1 MKTQIL
7 IDEGVIYTRIAVA
20 EDNILKAIYLDSNL
34 DNHIHD
40 AVIIGEVKNIV
51 KDLNAAF
58 IDIGSEKNGLL
69 HMNKLPKE
77 YKDKFHQGSR
87 VAVQVVKENEGD
99 KGHKL
104 TGFINLVGKHFVCLP
119 FENVIGISK
128 NIKEESKRKYIYDL
142 ISEASKNKY
151 GIIARTSCTHATKDE
166 MEKDIYEL
174 IKRTD
179 DLINKKD
186 KLSKGTILYKSDP
199 MYIQIIKDIMYR
211 TDVIEIVCNSEKIQE
226 DIEYFSKEYG
236 HDKGSL
242 IVKVI
247 DKKED
252 MFYKYDIEKEISELL
267 RTKVWLKNGGN
278 LIINYT
284 EAMTI
289 IDVNSAKSILSKNHK
304 KAIAQLNKLAV
315 EESIYQIIR
324 RNLSGI
330 IVIDLVDMNEEE
342 DRQDIYDYA
351 KGLFKKEDQSI
362 VKVYPVTQ
370 LGLLCIAR
378 NKRYTSF
385 NDKVFTWCSKCGNKY
400 GRYSLEYLG
409 FLIEQKMRYT
419 AYNTV
424 NKKMYIKTTKEL
436 IDYLSSKGV
445 KNSLSNYYG
454 VQIDL
459 IEDNTLY
466 NTFKVEYIR

>member
-20 EDNILKAIYLDSNL
+20 EDNVLKAIYLDSNL
-34 DNHIHD
+34 DNHIYD

-58 IDIGSEKNGLL
+58 IDIGSDKNGLL

-128 NIKEESKRKYIYDL
+128 NIKEEPKRKYIYDL

-151 GIIARTSCTHATKDE
+151 GIIARTSCIHAAKDE

-179 DLINKKD
+179 DLLNKKD
-186 KLSKGTILYKSDP
+186 KLSKGTILYQSDP

-211 TDVIEIVCNSEKIQE
+211 TDIIEIVCNSKKIQE
-226 DIEYFSKEYG
+226 GIEYFSKEYG
-236 HDKGSL
+236 HGKGSL

-304 KAIAQLNKLAV
+304 KAIALLNKLAV

-342 DRQDIYDYA
+342 DRQEIYDYA
-351 KGLFKKEDQSI
+351 KSLFKKEDQSI

-409 FLIEQKMRYT
+409 FLIEQKVRYT
-419 AYNTV
+419 ACHTV
-424 NKKMYIKTTKEL
+424 NKKIYIKATKEL
-436 IDYLSSKGV
+436 IDYLLSKGI
-445 KNSLSNYYG
+445 KNALNNYYKI
-454 VQIDL
+454 QIDL

-466 NTFKVEYIR
+466 NAFKAEYSR